1 MQGDFETNLK
11 GVVDFNSSGNE
22 LLGRFYDVKLQKDKK
37 YTYKDIVVT
46 SERDLIDSI
55 TIIINNSGYDA
66 DYLKRCYFVE
76 FYQILYNIKAKLE
89 KQK

>member
-1 MQGDFETNLK
+1 MQRDFETNLK
-11 GVVDFNSSGNE
+11 GVVNFNSSSNE
-22 LLGRFYDVKLQKDKK
+22 LLGRYHDVRLQKDSK
-37 YTYKDIVVT
+37 YTYKDITVT

-55 TIIINNSGYDA
+55 SIIIDNSGYDA

-89 KQK
+89 KEK